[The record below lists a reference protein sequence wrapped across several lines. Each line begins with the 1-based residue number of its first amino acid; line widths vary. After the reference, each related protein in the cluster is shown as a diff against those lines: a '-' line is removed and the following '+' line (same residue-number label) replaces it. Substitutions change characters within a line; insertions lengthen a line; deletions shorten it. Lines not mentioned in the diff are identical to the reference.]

1 MAKKSTLD
9 KDLKKIAA
17 LEMTARDISRRSALG
32 LGGVFLVLLLPFIW
46 LVTGYSPSLL
56 SIMVAG
62 VIGGYMALN
71 IGANDVANNMGPA
84 VGARALTL
92 LGALVIAAI
101 CEAAGALLA
110 GADVVGTISKGIV
123 DPAAMGDAA
132 TFVRAMM
139 AALLAAAL
147 WINLA
152 TWFGAPVS
160 TTHAVVGGV
169 VGVGMVAG
177 GFHSVNWPVMGSI
190 VASWVIS
197 PILGGAIAAA
207 VLSFIKQVVIAKDDK
222 IAAAQRWVPVL
233 VAIMAAAFSAYLLA
247 KGLKNI
253 VKTGPIVWIVVA
265 LLCAVA
271 TWAATRIAVR
281 KASGS
286 LENTR
291 KGVASLF
298 TVPLIVSAGLLSF
311 AHGANDVANAVGPL
325 AGIVAAASIQDPTA
339 PLATAVHVP
348 GWVLVVGAVGICVG
362 LVLFGPKLINA
373 VGEKITK
380 LDPVRAFCVA
390 LSAAVTVIAAS
401 ALGLPVSSTHIAV
414 GGIFGVGFLREWYVN
429 NRPPMTSKR
438 AAAQGET
445 AVVAESVGP
454 DGNAKPAAPGKVL
467 KKQEKSRK
475 RRLVRRQY
483 MRTIVAA
490 WVITVPLSAG
500 LSAIIYVVVDSLF

>member
-9 KDLKKIAA
+9 KDLQKIAS
-17 LEMTARDISRRSALG
+17 LETAARDPSRVRALAWG
-32 LGGVFLVLLLPFIW
+32 FLFLIALLPFIW
-46 LVTGYSPSLL
+46 LVVGESPGLF

-92 LGALVIAAI
+92 VGALVIAAV

-123 DPAAMGDAA
+123 DPAAMGDA
-132 TFVRAMM
+132 TVFVRAMM

-177 GFHSVNWPVMGSI
+177 GISAVNWSVMGGI
-190 VASWVIS
+190 AASWVIS
-197 PILGGAIAAA
+197 PALGGIVAALVLALIKKA
-207 VLSFIKQVVIAKDDK
+207 VLAKDDK
-222 IAAAQRWVPVL
+222 IAAARVWVPVL
-233 VAIMAAAFSAYLLA
+233 VGIMGAAFTAYLMA
-247 KGLKNI
+247 KGLKN
-253 VKTGPIVWIVVA
+253 VYKTG
-265 LLCAVA
+265 AVA
-271 TWAATRIAVR
+271 WTISALVVGSLIWVATRSAVNR
-281 KASGS
+281 SALR
-286 LENTR
+286 LENSR

-298 TVPLIVSAGLLSF
+298 TVPLIVSAALLSF

-325 AGIVAAASIQDPTA
+325 AGIVAAVESQGAGNNMVE
-339 PLATAVHVP
+339 LAVRVP
-348 GWVLVVGAVGICVG
+348 GWVLIVGAVGISVG
-362 LVLFGPKLINA
+362 LVLFGPKLIHA

-414 GGIFGVGFLREWYVN
+414 GGVFGVGFLREWYVN
-429 NRPPMTSKR
+429 NQPRRS
-438 AAAQGET
+438 E
-445 AVVAESVGP
+445 VVASGP
-454 DGNAKPAAPGKVL
+454 DDGSVKPVKPGKEV
-467 KKQEKSRK
+467 KQAEKSRK

-483 MRTIVAA
+483 MSTIVAA
-490 WVITVPLSAG
+490 WLITVPLSAG
-500 LSAIIYVVVDSLF
+500 LAALLFVVIGAIMPS